1 MPSIPR
7 SNVRRLVPGRVWIG
21 LALAASLIGAAT
33 AQSAELRIGARA
45 DPSVDPHFLYLSTN
59 MAYSRHIFDAL
70 VDKDNTSQRRPG
82 LAVSWAAVA
91 PTVWEFRLRDGV
103 KFHDGSDFT
112 AADAAFS
119 VARVRALPNN
129 PNPYT
134 NNVRPIVRT
143 EVVDRLTVRFH
154 TDAPAPQLPGLL
166 GNVFIVSEKAAT
178 DALPPDFRSGKAAI
192 GTGPYRFESY
202 KPGEALRLVRN
213 DGYWGGRPE
222 WEGLTFRIIPNDAA
236 RVAALLAGDVDA
248 IDFVPSTEVASL
260 GRNPRV
266 TVFKRPSDRTMYI
279 GLDVG
284 REQSPFARDLD
295 GAVLPDNPLRD
306 VRVRRAISM
315 AIDRKAFVERIMEG
329 LATVADQPAAP
340 HIGGYNPDLPPLPYD
355 PDGARALLKEAGYP
369 NGFQLTF
376 HCPRDRWVNDAKLCQ
391 AVGQMLARI
400 GLKMQVET
408 LPANVFFSR
417 NSLTRNEFSMWL
429 GGWAHSSTGDTSAF
443 FAGHIHTI
451 DRARGL
457 GSINR
462 AQFSDPAI
470 DALIMRAVTELDDG
484 RRETLLR
491 ETMAAV
497 MEALPYVP
505 LHTQMTVVA
514 ARKGIAMDARADEQ
528 TSVLTARAVP

>member
-1 MPSIPR
+1 MEYRPVPGL
-7 SNVRRLVPGRVWIG
+7 NVRRLIAG
-21 LALAASLIGAAT
+21 LAIAAGLAGASPLH
-33 AQSAELRIGARA
+33 SAELKIGSRA
-45 DPSVDPHFLYLSTN
+45 DAAVDPHFLYLSTN
-59 MAYSRHIFDAL
+59 MAYSRHLFDAL
-70 VDKDNTSQRRPG
+70 VDKDANSQRRPG
-82 LAVSWAAVA
+82 LATSWSAVA

-112 AADAAFS
+112 ADDVAFS
-119 VARVRALPNN
+119 IARVTALPNN

-143 EVVDRLTVRFH
+143 EVVDRLTIRFH

-166 GNVFIVSEKAAT
+166 GNVFIVSQKAAT
-178 DALPPDFRSGKAAI
+178 GALPPDFRSGKAAI

-202 KPGEALRLVRN
+202 RPAEALRLARN
-213 DGYWGGRPE
+213 DAYWGTRPE
-222 WEGLTFRIIPNDAA
+222 WEALTFRIIPNDAA

-266 TVFKRPSDRTMYI
+266 TVFQRTSDRTMYI

-284 REQSPFARDLD
+284 SAQSPYARGLD
-295 GAVLPDNPLRD
+295 DAVLADNPLRD

-329 LATVADQPAAP
+329 LATAADQPAAA

-355 PDGARALLKEAGYP
+355 PGGARALLKAAGYP
-369 NGFQLTF
+369 NGFALTF

-417 NSLTRNEFSMWL
+417 NSLKRNEFSMWL

-443 FAGHIHTI
+443 FTGHIHTI
-451 DRARGL
+451 DPARGL

-462 AQFSDPAI
+462 AQFSNPAI
-470 DALIMRAVTELDDG
+470 DALMMRAVTELDDG

-491 ETMAAV
+491 ETMTAV
-497 MEALPYVP
+497 MGELPYVP

-514 ARKGIAMDARADEQ
+514 ARKGLVMDARADEQ
-528 TSVLTARAVP
+528 TTALTARSQP